1 MPISGSHHPA
11 GVRFM
16 TVNSMGW
23 AAGLEDLANVAGENR
38 FAGIPSAP
46 AKGRAIRMGDTG
58 LVSSMSALSSMGNPA
73 ITGGS

>member
-1 MPISGSHHPA
+1 MPISGSHHPN

-46 AKGRAIRMGDTG
+46 QKVGPLGWAIRGR
-58 LVSSMSALSSMGNPA
+58 
-73 ITGGS
+73 